1 MARRKILK
9 KYLMNKRNAP
19 WSKLQSSLYQV
30 IDSKTGFQI
39 HCCAYNIGECLP
51 LPRYWI
57 TIGKKIVW
65 DFPQNVMWDNSGWY
79 FLDEAKAI
87 SRLIKSYIDCPI
99 DELLSCSFYDR
110 WKMLSFL
117 QACDKRIGKR
127 RLEKMLEQE
136 KFTCVDWIIR
146 KRLEFK

>member
-1 MARRKILK
+1 
-9 KYLMNKRNAP
+9 
-19 WSKLQSSLYQV
+19 
-30 IDSKTGFQI
+30 
-39 HCCAYNIGECLP
+39 
-51 LPRYWI
+51 
-57 TIGKKIVW
+57 
-65 DFPQNVMWDNSGWY
+65 MWDNSGWY

-87 SRLIKSYIDCPI
+87 SRLIKSYIDCPV

-110 WKMLSFL
+110 WKMLPFL

-146 KRLEFK
+146 KRLEIK